1 MARGIQLSNAH
12 DTSAP
17 GVIQIEVGGRRHA
30 VSAGEFVLGS
40 DPGAGLLLEGP
51 DVLTRHAIVELLHS
65 GEAAIRVASPAAE
78 VRVNGVRLGA
88 EPTPLLHGDKITLG
102 GHELRVVDEA
112 RSGSTQMM
120 AAFAFPEPAA
130 EPAAAASG
138 PTAAGRLVSLTDG
151 REYAITASGL
161 VFGRDAGCEVVI
173 VSTEVSRRHA
183 EIRPGP
189 NGYVITDSSANGTIV
204 NGQRIPGSRVLA
216 RGDVIRIGGE
226 EFRFYAQPVAGIA
239 PPIITGPAIGASQ
252 RLNDT
257 FHGVPTTPA
266 SLPAVPA
273 LTDTLHGI
281 PHLPTPIP
289 SAAAPTPVPTPAA
302 VAPLASLLIRGGA
315 LKGKRLP
322 VRAPVVNIG
331 RVDYNDIVLPEASVS
346 TAHAKLQRR
355 EGVWVISDLES
366 TNGTTVDGEP
376 VKGEF
381 PLSPGATIRFG
392 EVAVLFEPMDA
403 SVDAHASGTRVMQ
416 RIDVPAPPPPVAPAA
431 ADATA
436 ARPPRPATPRRT
448 VVSSP
453 PKKSSVS
460 TWALVLF
467 VILAAVAAALVFLR

>member
-1 MARGIQLSNAH
+1 M
-12 DTSAP
+12 
-17 GVIQIEVGGRRHA
+17 IQIEVGGRRHA

-40 DPGAGLLLEGP
+40 DPGAGILLEGP
-51 DVLTRHAIVELLHS
+51 DVLTRHAIVELLTT

-88 EPTPLLHGDKITLG
+88 EPTPLLHGDKITLA

-120 AAFAFPEPAA
+120 AAFGLPESAAGAPEPAV
-130 EPAAAASG
+130 SG

-151 REYAITASGL
+151 REYVITGAGL

-183 EIRPGP
+183 EIRPGA

-204 NGQRIPGSRVLA
+204 NGQRIPGSRVLS

-226 EFRFYAQPVAGIA
+226 EFRFYAQPMAGIA

-257 FHGVPTTPA
+257 FHGLPTTPA
-266 SLPAVPA
+266 SLPSVPA

-281 PHLPTPIP
+281 PPFLAPVP
-289 SAAAPTPVPTPAA
+289 AAAPTPVPAA

-331 RVDYNDIVLPEASVS
+331 RADYNDIVLPEPSVS

-355 EGVWVISDLES
+355 EGVWVISDLDS

-403 SVDAHASGTRVMQ
+403 SPDAHASGTRVMP
-416 RIDVPAPPPPVAPAA
+416 RIDVPTPAPPVAEAEMPRAA

-436 ARPPRPATPRRT
+436 ARPPRPASKPRT

-467 VILAAVAAALVFLR
+467 VVLAAVAAALVFLR

>member
-1 MARGIQLSNAH
+1 M
-12 DTSAP
+12 
-17 GVIQIEVGGRRHA
+17 IQIEVGGRRHA

-40 DPGAGLLLEGP
+40 DPGAGILLEGP
-51 DVLTRHAIVELLHS
+51 DVLTRHAIVELLSS
-65 GEAAIRVASPAAE
+65 GEAAIRVASPSAE

-102 GHELRVVDEA
+102 RHELRVVDEA

-120 AAFAFPEPAA
+120 AAFSLPESVGTPAA
-130 EPAAAASG
+130 SSSG
-138 PTAAGRLVSLTDG
+138 PAGAGRLVSLTDG
-151 REYAITASGL
+151 REYAITGSGL

-183 EIRPGP
+183 EIRPGA
-189 NGYVITDSSANGTIV
+189 NGYVITDSSANGTVV

-226 EFRFYAQPVAGIA
+226 EFRFYAQAVIPVLP

-266 SLPAVPA
+266 SLPSVPA
-273 LTDTLHGI
+273 LTDTLHGVQ
-281 PHLPTPIP
+281 PFQTPIP
-289 SAAAPTPVPTPAA
+289 PPAPATPTPAA

-331 RVDYNDIVLPEASVS
+331 RADYNDIVLPEPSVS

-355 EGVWVISDLES
+355 EGVWVVSDLES

-403 SVDAHASGTRVMQ
+403 SPDINAAGTRVMP
-416 RIDVPAPPPPVAPAA
+416 RIDATSPPPVPPATEIPAA
-431 ADATA
+431 VADATA
-436 ARPPRPATPRRT
+436 SRSQRPASKPRT

-453 PKKSSVS
+453 PRKSSVS
-460 TWALVLF
+460 TWALALF
-467 VILAAVAAALVFLR
+467 LILAAVAAALVFLR

>member
-1 MARGIQLSNAH
+1 M
-12 DTSAP
+12 
-17 GVIQIEVGGRRHA
+17 IQIEVGGRRHA

-40 DPGAGLLLEGP
+40 DPGAGILLEGP
-51 DVLTRHAIVELLHS
+51 DVLTRHAIVELLTT

-88 EPTPLLHGDKITLG
+88 EPTPLLHGDKITLA
-102 GHELRVVDEA
+102 GHELRVVDDA

-120 AAFAFPEPAA
+120 AAFALPESAGDSTA
-130 EPAAAASG
+130 RASG
-138 PTAAGRLVSLTDG
+138 PTGSGRLVSLTDG
-151 REYAITASGL
+151 REYAVTGSGL

-252 RLNDT
+252 RLYDT
-257 FHGVPTTPA
+257 FHGIPTTPA
-266 SLPAVPA
+266 SLPSVPS
-273 LTDTLHGI
+273 LSDTLHGI
-281 PHLPTPIP
+281 APSPTLIP
-289 SAAAPTPVPTPAA
+289 PVAATPVPAPTPAA

-331 RVDYNDIVLPEASVS
+331 RADYNDIVLPEPSVS

-355 EGVWVISDLES
+355 EGVWVISDLDS

-376 VKGEF
+376 VRGEF

-403 SVDAHASGTRVMQ
+403 ATDAHAPGTRVMQ
-416 RIDVPAPPPPVAPAA
+416 RIDAPAPPPAPPAAEVPPPAA

-436 ARPPRPATPRRT
+436 ARPPRPASPRRT

-453 PKKSSVS
+453 PRKSPVS

-467 VILAAVAAALVFLR
+467 VILAAVAAALVLLR

>member
-1 MARGIQLSNAH
+1 M
-12 DTSAP
+12 
-17 GVIQIEVGGRRHA
+17 IQIEVGGRRHA
-30 VSAGEFVLGS
+30 VPAGEFVLGS
-40 DPGAGLLLEGP
+40 DPASGILLEGP
-51 DVLTRHAIVELLHS
+51 DVLTRHAIVELLS
-65 GEAAIRVASPAAE
+65 TGEAAIRVASPSAE

-120 AAFAFPEPAA
+120 AAFALPESPAEA
-130 EPAAAASG
+130 PVGASG
-138 PTAAGRLVSLTDG
+138 PAGSGRLVSLTDG
-151 REYAITASGL
+151 REYAITPAGL

-183 EIRPGP
+183 EIRPGA

-226 EFRFYAQPVAGIA
+226 EFRFYAQPVAGLA
-239 PPIITGPAIGASQ
+239 PPIIAGPAIGASQ

-266 SLPAVPA
+266 SLPSVPA

-281 PHLPTPIP
+281 PPF
-289 SAAAPTPVPTPAA
+289 PTPVPPPAPVPAA

-331 RVDYNDIVLPEASVS
+331 RADYNDIVLPEPSVS

-355 EGVWVISDLES
+355 EGVWVISDLDS

-403 SVDAHASGTRVMQ
+403 SADSNAAGTRVMQ
-416 RIDVPAPPPPVAPAA
+416 RIDAPAPAPAAAAPMADVPVAA

-436 ARPPRPATPRRT
+436 ARPPRW
-448 VVSSP
+448 SS
-453 PKKSSVS
+453 
-460 TWALVLF
+460 
-467 VILAAVAAALVFLR
+467 

>member
-1 MARGIQLSNAH
+1 M
-12 DTSAP
+12 
-17 GVIQIEVGGRRHA
+17 IQIEVGGRRHA

-40 DPGAGLLLEGP
+40 DPASGILLEGP
-51 DVLTRHAIVELLHS
+51 DVLTRHAIVELLTT

-88 EPTPLLHGDKITLG
+88 EPTPLLHGDKITLA

-120 AAFAFPEPAA
+120 AAFAFPESGG
-130 EPAAAASG
+130 EPAAGASG

-151 REYAITASGL
+151 REYTITPAGL

-216 RGDVIRIGGE
+216 RGDVIRMGGE

-239 PPIITGPAIGASQ
+239 APILTGPAIGASQ

-266 SLPAVPA
+266 SLPAVPS

-281 PHLPTPIP
+281 PPLTTPVSP
-289 SAAAPTPVPTPAA
+289 PAARTPVPARTPAA

-331 RVDYNDIVLPEASVS
+331 RADYNDIVLPEPSVS

-355 EGVWVISDLES
+355 EGVWVISDLDS
-366 TNGTTVDGEP
+366 TNGTMVDGEP

-403 SVDAHASGTRVMQ
+403 SADAHAPGTRVMQ
-416 RIDVPAPPPPVAPAA
+416 RIDVPEPPAAPATEAPRPAA

-436 ARPPRPATPRRT
+436 ARPPRPASPRRT

-453 PKKSSVS
+453 PRKSSVS
-460 TWALVLF
+460 TWALALF

>member
-1 MARGIQLSNAH
+1 M
-12 DTSAP
+12 
-17 GVIQIEVGGRRHA
+17 IQIEVGGRRHA
-30 VSAGEFVLGS
+30 ISAGEFVLGS
-40 DPGAGLLLEGP
+40 DPASGILLEGP
-51 DVLTRHAIVELLHS
+51 DVLTRHAIVELLAT
-65 GEAAIRVASPAAE
+65 GEAAIRVASPTAE
-78 VRVNGVRLGA
+78 VRVNGVRLGV
-88 EPTPLLHGDKITLG
+88 EPTPLLHGDKITLA

-120 AAFAFPEPAA
+120 AAFSMPDLPERAPAA
-130 EPAAAASG
+130 EGGPAIG
-138 PTAAGRLVSLTDG
+138 GRLVSLTDG
-151 REYAITASGL
+151 REYAITPAGL

-189 NGYVITDSSANGTIV
+189 GGYVITDSSANGTIV

-226 EFRFYAQPVAGIA
+226 EFRFYAQSAVPVPPPA
-239 PPIITGPAIGASQ
+239 PQIVAGPAIGASQ

-266 SLPAVPA
+266 SLPAVPG

-281 PHLPTPIP
+281 PPTIP
-289 SAAAPTPVPTPAA
+289 PPAAAATPPA

-331 RVDYNDIVLPEASVS
+331 RADYNDIVLPEPSVS

-403 SVDAHASGTRVMQ
+403 GAESHASGTRVMQ
-416 RIDVPAPPPPVAPAA
+416 RIDAAPPPAAAAPAVPA
-431 ADATA
+431 EDAA
-436 ARPPRPATPRRT
+436 ARPPRPRPKT
-448 VVSSP
+448 VVSAP

-460 TWALVLF
+460 TWALAVF
-467 VILAAVAAALVFLR
+467 IILAAVAAALVLLR

>member
-1 MARGIQLSNAH
+1 M
-12 DTSAP
+12 
-17 GVIQIEVGGRRHA
+17 IQIEVGGRRHA
-30 VSAGEFVLGS
+30 VPAGEFVLGS
-40 DPGAGLLLEGP
+40 DPASGILLEGP
-51 DVLTRHAIVELLHS
+51 DVRTRHAIVELLS
-65 GEAAIRVASPAAE
+65 TGEAAIRVASPSAE

-120 AAFAFPEPAA
+120 AAFALSEPAG
-130 EPAAAASG
+130 EPAGGTSG
-138 PTAAGRLVSLTDG
+138 PAGSGRLVSLTDG
-151 REYAITASGL
+151 REYAITAAGL

-183 EIRPGP
+183 EIRPGA

-226 EFRFYAQPVAGIA
+226 EFRFYAQPVAGLA
-239 PPIITGPAIGASQ
+239 PPIIAGPAIGASQ

-257 FHGVPTTPA
+257 LHGVPTTPA
-266 SLPAVPA
+266 SLPSVPA

-281 PHLPTPIP
+281 PPF
-289 SAAAPTPVPTPAA
+289 PTPVPPPVPVPAA

-331 RVDYNDIVLPEASVS
+331 RADYNDIVLPEASVS

-355 EGVWVISDLES
+355 EGVWVISDLDS

-392 EVAVLFEPMDA
+392 EVAVLFEPMDTSA
-403 SVDAHASGTRVMQ
+403 DANASGTRVMP
-416 RIDVPAPPPPVAPAA
+416 RIDAPAPAPAPMPEVPAPAA

-436 ARPPRPATPRRT
+436 ARPPRPASRPRT

-453 PKKSSVS
+453 PRKSSVS
-460 TWALVLF
+460 TWALALF

>member
-1 MARGIQLSNAH
+1 M
-12 DTSAP
+12 
-17 GVIQIEVGGRRHA
+17 IQIEVGGRRHS

-40 DPGAGLLLEGP
+40 DPASGILLEGP
-51 DVLTRHAIVELLHS
+51 DVLTRHAIVELLGT
-65 GEAAIRVASPAAE
+65 GEAAIRVASPVAE

-88 EPTPLLHGDKITLG
+88 EPTPLLHGDKITLA

-120 AAFAFPEPAA
+120 AAFAFPESSSTPV
-130 EPAAAASG
+130 PGASG

-151 REYAITASGL
+151 REYAIAAAGV

-239 PPIITGPAIGASQ
+239 APILSGPAIGASQ

-266 SLPAVPA
+266 ALPSVPA

-281 PHLPTPIP
+281 PPFPTPIP
-289 SAAAPTPVPTPAA
+289 PPPTPTPPPAP
-302 VAPLASLLIRGGA
+302 VVMAPLASLLIRGGA

-331 RVDYNDIVLPEASVS
+331 RADYNDIVLPEASVS

-355 EGVWVISDLES
+355 EGVWVISDLDS

-376 VKGEF
+376 VRGEF

-403 SVDAHASGTRVMQ
+403 SADAHASGTRVMP
-416 RIDVPAPPPPVAPAA
+416 RIDVPTPPAVVAPAPEAPVPVA

-436 ARPPRPATPRRT
+436 VRTPRPASRPRT

-460 TWALVLF
+460 TWALAVF

>member
-1 MARGIQLSNAH
+1 M
-12 DTSAP
+12 
-17 GVIQIEVGGRRHA
+17 IQIEVGGRRHA

-40 DPGAGLLLEGP
+40 DPSAGLLLEGP
-51 DVLTRHAIVELLHS
+51 DVLTRHAIVELLNS
-65 GEAAIRVASPAAE
+65 GEAAIRVASSSAE

-120 AAFAFPEPAA
+120 AAFALPESAGEPA
-130 EPAAAASG
+130 PSTSG
-138 PTAAGRLVSLTDG
+138 PSGSGRLVSLTDG
-151 REYAITASGL
+151 REYAITAAGL

-183 EIRPGP
+183 EIRPGS

-226 EFRFYAQPVAGIA
+226 EFRFYAQPVSPVIP

-257 FHGVPTTPA
+257 FHGVPSTPA
-266 SLPAVPA
+266 SLPSVPG
-273 LTDTLHGI
+273 LSDTLHGI
-281 PHLPTPIP
+281 PPFPTPIP
-289 SAAAPTPVPTPAA
+289 PPAPAPAA

-331 RVDYNDIVLPEASVS
+331 RADYNDIVLPEPSVS

-392 EVAVLFEPMDA
+392 EVAVLFEPMDPA
-403 SVDAHASGTRVMQ
+403 AEVNASGTRVMP
-416 RIDVPAPPPPVAPAA
+416 RIDAPSPAPAPAPVAEVPAA
-431 ADATA
+431 AADNTA
-436 ARPPRPATPRRT
+436 ARPQRPSKQRT

-453 PKKSSVS
+453 PRKSSVS
-460 TWALVLF
+460 TWALALF
-467 VILAAVAAALVFLR
+467 LILAAVAAALVFLR

>member
-1 MARGIQLSNAH
+1 M
-12 DTSAP
+12 
-17 GVIQIEVGGRRHA
+17 IQIEVGGRRHA
-30 VSAGEFVLGS
+30 VSSGEFVLGS
-40 DPGAGLLLEGP
+40 APGSGILLEGP
-51 DVLTRHAIVELLHS
+51 DVLTRHAIVEFLTT
-65 GEAAIRVASPAAE
+65 GEAAIRVASPSAE

-120 AAFAFPEPAA
+120 AAFSLPVSGGEPAA
-130 EPAAAASG
+130 SATG
-138 PTAAGRLVSLTDG
+138 PTGAGRLVSLTDG
-151 REYAITASGL
+151 REYTITAAGL

-183 EIRPGP
+183 EIRPGA

-226 EFRFYAQPVAGIA
+226 EFRFYAQPASPVIP

-273 LTDTLHGI
+273 LSDTLHGI
-281 PHLPTPIP
+281 PPFPTPIP
-289 SAAAPTPVPTPAA
+289 PPAPTPAA

-331 RVDYNDIVLPEASVS
+331 RADYNDIVLPEASVS

-403 SVDAHASGTRVMQ
+403 PADMNAAGTRVMQ
-416 RIDVPAPPPPVAPAA
+416 RLDAPSPAPAPPVTEVPAA
-431 ADATA
+431 AADHTA
-436 ARPPRPATPRRT
+436 SRSQRPASKPRT

-453 PKKSSVS
+453 PRKSSVS
-460 TWALVLF
+460 TWALALF
-467 VILAAVAAALVFLR
+467 LILAAAAAALVFLR

>member
-1 MARGIQLSNAH
+1 M
-12 DTSAP
+12 
-17 GVIQIEVGGRRHA
+17 IQIEVGGRRHA
-30 VSAGEFVLGS
+30 VTAGEFVLGS
-40 DPGAGLLLEGP
+40 DPGAGIVLEGT
-51 DVLTRHAIVELLHS
+51 DVLSRHAIVELLPT
-65 GEAAIRVASPAAE
+65 GEAAIRVASPSAE

-88 EPTPLLHGDKITLG
+88 EPTPLLHGDKITLAG
-102 GHELRVVDEA
+102 NELRVVDEA

-120 AAFAFPEPAA
+120 AAFAFPEPSG
-130 EPAAAASG
+130 EPVADATG
-138 PTAAGRLVSLTDG
+138 PTGGGRLVSLTDG
-151 REYAITASGL
+151 REYPIAGAGV

-183 EIRPGP
+183 EIRPGA

-204 NGQRIPGSRVLA
+204 NGVRIPGSKVLA

-226 EFRFYAQPVAGIA
+226 EFRFYAQPAAPAAPQIVA
-239 PPIITGPAIGASQ
+239 GPAIGASQ

-257 FHGVPTTPA
+257 FHGLPTTPA
-266 SLPAVPA
+266 VLPSVPA
-273 LTDTLHGI
+273 LTDTLHGV
-281 PHLPTPIP
+281 PPFPAPIP
-289 SAAAPTPVPTPAA
+289 STTPPVPPA

-331 RVDYNDIVLPEASVS
+331 RADYNDIVLPEPSVS

-403 SVDAHASGTRVMQ
+403 SAVESASGTRVMP
-416 RIDVPAPPPPVAPAA
+416 RIDAPDPVPAPAAVMPPVA

-436 ARPPRPATPRRT
+436 ARQPRPASPRRT
-448 VVSSP
+448 VVSAP
-453 PKKSSVS
+453 AKKSSVS

-467 VILAAVAAALVFLR
+467 VVLAAAAAALVFLR

>member
-1 MARGIQLSNAH
+1 M
-12 DTSAP
+12 
-17 GVIQIEVGGRRHA
+17 IQIEVGGRRHA
-30 VSAGEFVLGS
+30 VSAGEFILGS
-40 DPGAGLLLEGP
+40 DPAAGILLEGP
-51 DVLTRHAIVELLHS
+51 DVLTRHAIVELLS
-65 GEAAIRVASPAAE
+65 TGEAAIRIASPSAE

-120 AAFAFPEPAA
+120 AAFAAPESAGEAPVGG
-130 EPAAAASG
+130 SG
-138 PTAAGRLVSLTDG
+138 PAGSGRLVSLTDG
-151 REYAITASGL
+151 REYAITGAGL

-183 EIRPGP
+183 EIRPGA

-226 EFRFYAQPVAGIA
+226 EFRFYAQPVAGLA
-239 PPIITGPAIGASQ
+239 PPIIAGPAIGASQ

-266 SLPAVPA
+266 SLPSVPA

-281 PHLPTPIP
+281 PPFATPVP
-289 SAAAPTPVPTPAA
+289 PPAPTPVPTPAA

-331 RVDYNDIVLPEASVS
+331 RADYNDIVLPEPSVS

-403 SVDAHASGTRVMQ
+403 SADTNAAGTRVMQ
-416 RIDVPAPPPPVAPAA
+416 RIDAPAPAPVVPLAAAPPAA

-436 ARPPRPATPRRT
+436 ARPPRPASRPRT

-460 TWALVLF
+460 IWAVLF
-467 VILAAVAAALVFLR
+467 VVLAAVVAVLVFLR

>member
-1 MARGIQLSNAH
+1 
-12 DTSAP
+12 
-17 GVIQIEVGGRRHA
+17 
-30 VSAGEFVLGS
+30 
-40 DPGAGLLLEGP
+40 
-51 DVLTRHAIVELLHS
+51 
-65 GEAAIRVASPAAE
+65 
-78 VRVNGVRLGA
+78 
-88 EPTPLLHGDKITLG
+88 
-102 GHELRVVDEA
+102 
-112 RSGSTQMM
+112 MM
-120 AAFAFPEPAA
+120 AAFALPESAGEAA
-130 EPAAAASG
+130 PSASG
-138 PTAAGRLVSLTDG
+138 PAGAGRLVSLTDG
-151 REYAITASGL
+151 REYAITAAGL

-183 EIRPGP
+183 EIRPGA

-226 EFRFYAQPVAGIA
+226 EFRFYAQPVSPVIP
-239 PPIITGPAIGASQ
+239 PPILTGPAIGASQ

-266 SLPAVPA
+266 SLPSVPA

-281 PHLPTPIP
+281 PPFPTPIP
-289 SAAAPTPVPTPAA
+289 PPAPTPAPAPAA

-331 RVDYNDIVLPEASVS
+331 RADYNDIVLPEPSVS

-403 SVDAHASGTRVMQ
+403 SADVNAAGTRVMP
-416 RIDVPAPPPPVAPAA
+416 RIDVPSPSAASAPPVEAPAA
-431 ADATA
+431 AVADATA
-436 ARPPRPATPRRT
+436 ARPQRPAPKQRT

-460 TWALVLF
+460 TWALALF
-467 VILAAVAAALVFLR
+467 LILAAIAAALVFLR

>member
-1 MARGIQLSNAH
+1 M
-12 DTSAP
+12 
-17 GVIQIEVGGRRHA
+17 IQIEVGGRRHA
-30 VSAGEFVLGS
+30 VSSGEFLLGS
-40 DPGAGLLLEGP
+40 DPASGILLEGP
-51 DVLTRHAIVELLHS
+51 DVLTRHAIVELLNT
-65 GEAAIRVASPAAE
+65 GEAAIRVASPSAE

-120 AAFAFPEPAA
+120 AAFALPASA
-130 EPAAAASG
+130 GDPLPSASG
-138 PTAAGRLVSLTDG
+138 PTGSGRLVSLTDG
-151 REYAITASGL
+151 REYAITGAGL

-183 EIRPGP
+183 EIRPGA

-226 EFRFYAQPVAGIA
+226 EFRFYAQAVTPVIP

-266 SLPAVPA
+266 SLPSVPA

-281 PHLPTPIP
+281 PPFPTPIP
-289 SAAAPTPVPTPAA
+289 PPATPTPAPTPAA

-331 RVDYNDIVLPEASVS
+331 RADYNDIVLPEASVS

-403 SVDAHASGTRVMQ
+403 SADTNASGTRVMQ
-416 RIDVPAPPPPVAPAA
+416 RVDVASPPPAPPAAEAAPAP
-431 ADATA
+431 ADATRA
-436 ARPPRPATPRRT
+436 PRPAPKPRT

-467 VILAAVAAALVFLR
+467 VILAAAAAALVFLR

>member
-1 MARGIQLSNAH
+1 
-12 DTSAP
+12 
-17 GVIQIEVGGRRHA
+17 
-30 VSAGEFVLGS
+30 
-40 DPGAGLLLEGP
+40 
-51 DVLTRHAIVELLHS
+51 
-65 GEAAIRVASPAAE
+65 
-78 VRVNGVRLGA
+78 
-88 EPTPLLHGDKITLG
+88 
-102 GHELRVVDEA
+102 
-112 RSGSTQMM
+112 MM

-151 REYAITASGL
+151 REYGITGSGL

-302 VAPLASLLIRGGA
+302 VAPRASLLIRGGA

-331 RVDYNDIVLPEASVS
+331 RADYNDIVLPEASVS